1 MKERDLDYFAVVA
14 RHGHL
19 GRAAESLG
27 LSQPA
32 LSTSLRRLEKS
43 MQGKLVKRTPKGVE
57 LTMMGSALLGHLGRL
72 KLTREDV
79 AREVTDLAQG
89 RAGELRVAAQP
100 GVSEELIAA
109 ATAVLLKDSR
119 KVSLQVSALSFDLMV
134 PGLRHGEFDL
144 IVGGTIPPGSSGDI
158 TQEDLLHEKNVIYA
172 SAAHR
177 LAGQKRVTLA
187 DLAEERWVK
196 TASAGRS
203 WKALCRTFEEAGF
216 PAPRDVLESNST
228 AVRSRAV
235 ALGGLLGLGNT
246 RQVRHYAQQ
255 VPVVVLPVI
264 GFSAARDIVV
274 AYRKDGYLS
283 PVSRRMIE
291 ILKATAREMSKER

>member
-1 MKERDLDYFAVVA
+1 MNERDLDYFAAVA
-14 RHGHL
+14 KHGHL

-43 MQGKLVKRTPKGVE
+43 MQAKLVKRTPKGVE

-72 KLTREDV
+72 RLAREDV

-89 RAGELRVAAQP
+89 HAGNLRIAVQP
-100 GVSEELIAA
+100 GISEELTAA
-109 ATAVLLKDSR
+109 AAAVLLKDAP
-119 KVSLQVSALSFDLMV
+119 KVTLQVNALSFDLMV
-134 PGLRHGEFDL
+134 PGLLNGEFDL
-144 IVGGTIPPGSSGDI
+144 IVGGTVSPASSGDL

-172 SAAHR
+172 SATHR
-177 LAGQKRVTLA
+177 LAAHKRVTLA

-203 WKALCRTFEEAGF
+203 WKALCRTCEEAGL
-216 PAPRDVLESNST
+216 PPPRDVLETNSS

-235 ALGGLLGLGNT
+235 AFGGLLALGNS
-246 RQVRHYAQQ
+246 RQVRQYAQRL
-255 VPVVVLPVI
+255 PVVVLRVV
-264 GFSAARDIVV
+264 GFSASRDVVV
-274 AYRKDGYLS
+274 AHRRDGYLS
-283 PVSRRMIE
+283 PIARRVIG
-291 ILKATAREMSKER
+291 ILKATAREMSREA